1 MVYQNTQVIVMQK
14 KLTTYTPVHLG
25 SLLLTLQLLNYTYYR
40 GMNYTVVNYHTC
52 NCRRIK
58 TINAFG
64 LYFSN
69 HINGKAQYKN
79 NKSIKEGVE
88 IIIIM
93 KSKVKR
99 QKFG

>member
-1 MVYQNTQVIVMQK
+1 
-14 KLTTYTPVHLG
+14 
-25 SLLLTLQLLNYTYYR
+25 
-40 GMNYTVVNYHTC
+40 MNYTVVNYHTC

-64 LYFSN
+64 LCFSN
-69 HINGKAQYKN
+69 HINGKAQYKSN
-79 NKSIKEGVE
+79 ESIKEGVE
-88 IIIIM
+88 IIIAM

>member
-1 MVYQNTQVIVMQK
+1 
-14 KLTTYTPVHLG
+14 
-25 SLLLTLQLLNYTYYR
+25 
-40 GMNYTVVNYHTC
+40 MNYTVVNYHTC

-64 LYFSN
+64 LSFSN

-79 NKSIKEGVE
+79 NESIKEGVE
-88 IIIIM
+88 IIIAM